1 MKKFSLILFSTLL
14 LSQIAHAGTHGKSM
28 GAHSHGSIK
37 IEMAIEGKNIEID
50 IDGPAE
56 SFIGFEYAPKTI
68 KEKTIWA
75 DSESLWKKEL
85 ITKLFILDSALG
97 CTISEAS
104 FVQEID
110 KNHSDIEAVA
120 KINCTRDLAGQSLI
134 VSIKKHFPKLKKLTL
149 ELVGSEAKIIEIKS
163 NNQTIKL

>member
-1 MKKFSLILFSTLL
+1 MKKFLLVLLSTLL
-14 LSQIAHAGTHGKSM
+14 SSQIAQAEPHGKST

-37 IEMAIEGKNIEID
+37 IEMAIEGKNIDID

-56 SFIGFEYAPKTI
+56 SFLGFEYAPKSN
-68 KEKTIWA
+68 KEKKIWA
-75 DSESLWKKEL
+75 NSEILWKKEL
-85 ITKLFILDSALG
+85 ITKLFILDSDLG

-120 KINCTRDLAGQSLI
+120 KINCTKDLAGQSLI
-134 VSIKKHFPKLKKLTL
+134 IALKKHFPKIKKLTL
-149 ELVGSEAKIIEIKS
+149 ELVGSEIKTIDIKS